1 MAKKNYMKYIP
12 KVGGTV
18 AVAVAMTVALS
29 TQVSAAELDE
39 TDLLNNDVQPV
50 DGAEST
56 NLPDADTMEPAEY
69 NKAVE
74 EANGEI
80 LEENEETVGENEQT
94 QQENNAA
101 AEENEELTNGEL
113 PNPDLNLPD
122 APETPNTDGM
132 NVEEHNEAIGNY
144 NDEAEGYNKDV
155 DDYNNK
161 VDNYNEQA
169 GQYDQQAKEDYLN
182 SAEYQQYLA
191 DRAAWE
197 AQEKAHQDYL
207 ANNEDYQ
214 NSEAYQKYLA
224 EKADWEIKEKAYQ
237 DSIAA
242 QEDFLNSQEYK
253 DYLKEKAEWEIK
265 EKAYQ
270 DYLAN
275 NEDYQ
280 NSEAYQKY
288 LAEKA
293 DWEIKE
299 KAYQDSIAAQ
309 EEFLN
314 SQEYQDYLKE
324 KADWEIK
331 EKAYQDYLANNEDYQ
346 NSEAYQKYLAEKADW
361 EIKEKAYQD
370 SIAAQEDFLNSQ
382 EYQDYLKEKADWEI
396 KEKAYQDYLAN
407 NEDYQNS
414 EAYQKYLA
422 EKADWEIKE
431 KAYQDSLKAVEDFP
445 NSQEYKD
452 YLKEKA
458 DWEAKEKAYQDYLAN
473 NEDYQN
479 SQEYQDY
486 LEDKTVYDQLVEENE
501 IFGEVTDYNEQVIQ
515 NNNNVDEMNKALES
529 VDVGVVESVD
539 DVGELN
545 KNVKIGE
552 DVLTVLRSFDL
563 LAEEQGNLATEGTK
577 LANHAGKGADLGSD
591 EYAAYLEAVTEY
603 NKKVDAF
610 NVKVAAYNAAV
621 AAYNEAVDTYNQNK
635 PTDSSSS
642 TGIGTATSN
651 KKADWGNIKTQGET
665 VGHID
670 VKYNAA
676 ASKDVTYED
685 GKPSYSTSVAGYEVT
700 GVYSSEAAAKENP
713 DVYGVSYQESSTNTT
728 VNTQKMNPY
737 GGYEFHAGN
746 VNGIR
751 LDMASGKIS
760 FYATLEG
767 EDGTEDITVNLD
779 ANSVY
784 ADGSYYAVSNGGFLG
799 DYRFGE
805 NKDQKLEIETIDGVQ
820 YYNISGHSVY
830 VISALTCDGMTKYNS
845 GYGYGRTTVLDPWG
859 LDLVLNMQ
867 TMIEIHQSASAQ
879 KVGYLSYE
887 MGKTAQADAP
897 DAPGTE
903 PTPPVVQKPGDA
915 PEIEFP
921 TVEPNPGPA
930 PGAPVVQKPGDAPSI
945 DIPGLEPEPGPA
957 PGAPVVQKPGD
968 APSIDIPGLE
978 PEPGPAPGV
987 PVVQEPGNAP
997 NAPTAPTP
1005 VHRLEPVG
1013 KLDYLH
1019 EKVEIVVPPA
1029 PQPDPG
1035 PGPGPNPDPQPVV
1048 IDDDGPVIIDDGAVP
1063 LADVPKTG
1071 DATAV
1076 FGAMSA
1082 FSGFGLAFLQMF
1094 GRKKKEEK

>member
-224 EKADWEIKEKAYQ
+224 
-237 DSIAA
+237 
-242 QEDFLNSQEYK
+242 
-253 DYLKEKAEWEIK
+253 
-265 EKAYQ
+265 
-270 DYLAN
+270 
-275 NEDYQ
+275 
-280 NSEAYQKY
+280 
-288 LAEKA
+288 
-293 DWEIKE
+293 
-299 KAYQDSIAAQ
+299 
-309 EEFLN
+309 
-314 SQEYQDYLKE
+314 
-324 KADWEIK
+324 
-331 EKAYQDYLANNEDYQ
+331 
-346 NSEAYQKYLAEKADW
+346 
-361 EIKEKAYQD
+361 
-370 SIAAQEDFLNSQ
+370 
-382 EYQDYLKEKADWEI
+382 EKADWEI

-957 PGAPVVQKPGD
+957 PG
-968 APSIDIPGLE
+968 
-978 PEPGPAPGV
+978 V

>member
-197 AQEKAHQDYL
+197 AQEKAH
-207 ANNEDYQ
+207 
-214 NSEAYQKYLA
+214 
-224 EKADWEIKEKAYQ
+224 
-237 DSIAA
+237 
-242 QEDFLNSQEYK
+242 
-253 DYLKEKAEWEIK
+253 
-265 EKAYQ
+265 
-270 DYLAN
+270 
-275 NEDYQ
+275 
-280 NSEAYQKY
+280 
-288 LAEKA
+288 
-293 DWEIKE
+293 
-299 KAYQDSIAAQ
+299 
-309 EEFLN
+309 
-314 SQEYQDYLKE
+314 
-324 KADWEIK
+324 
-331 EKAYQDYLANNEDYQ
+331 
-346 NSEAYQKYLAEKADW
+346 
-361 EIKEKAYQD
+361 
-370 SIAAQEDFLNSQ
+370 
-382 EYQDYLKEKADWEI
+382 
-396 KEKAYQDYLAN
+396 QDYLAN

-957 PGAPVVQKPGD
+957 PG
-968 APSIDIPGLE
+968 
-978 PEPGPAPGV
+978 V